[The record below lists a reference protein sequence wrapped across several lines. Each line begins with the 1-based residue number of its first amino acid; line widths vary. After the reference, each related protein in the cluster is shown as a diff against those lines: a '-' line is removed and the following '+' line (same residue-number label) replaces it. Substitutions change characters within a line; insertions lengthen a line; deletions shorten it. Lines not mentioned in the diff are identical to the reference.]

1 MAINDVEV
9 HKVDEEKR
17 EVVFKEALQE
27 LGPPDGSVLLQFDD
41 VIGADLN
48 EIVDEHFLQ
57 QLKEELSGQI
67 GDLRFVK
74 FVNEMIW
81 AQFANYKNALEAE
94 NMKTIGKLV
103 KISFEKVSL
112 FFTFLDVCG
121 HTLTISLKN
130 PQWRATLDKELELCS
145 AKTIPLCNA
154 TKELQNLS
162 RETKRHNLSQLSQL
176 SFEELGGKKR
186 YIHVFQS
193 NLSKSNV

>member
-1 MAINDVEV
+1 MAIIDVEV

-103 KISFEKVSL
+103 KKSFEKVSL

-130 PQWRATLDKELELCS
+130 PQWRATLDKELDLCS

-176 SFEELGGKKR
+176 SFEELGGKTLC
-186 YIHVFQS
+186 YIFRCVCVF
-193 NLSKSNV
+193 

>member
-1 MAINDVEV
+1 MAIIDVEV

-94 NMKTIGKLV
+94 NMKTIGKKNATLV
-103 KISFEKVSL
+103 KNLLKKSHFLL
-112 FFTFLDVCG
+112 FFRCLWT
-121 HTLTISLKN
+121 
-130 PQWRATLDKELELCS
+130 
-145 AKTIPLCNA
+145 
-154 TKELQNLS
+154 
-162 RETKRHNLSQLSQL
+162 
-176 SFEELGGKKR
+176 
-186 YIHVFQS
+186 YID
-193 NLSKSNV
+193 N

>member
-1 MAINDVEV
+1 MNFDFFVGTCKWYGRAELKQSDHRPILAIIDVEV

-94 NMKTIGKLV
+94 KVKTIGK
-103 KISFEKVSL
+103 
-112 FFTFLDVCG
+112 
-121 HTLTISLKN
+121 
-130 PQWRATLDKELELCS
+130 
-145 AKTIPLCNA
+145 
-154 TKELQNLS
+154 
-162 RETKRHNLSQLSQL
+162 
-176 SFEELGGKKR
+176 
-186 YIHVFQS
+186 
-193 NLSKSNV
+193 

>member
-1 MAINDVEV
+1 MAIIDVEV

-103 KISFEKVSL
+103 KKSFEKVSL
-112 FFTFLDVCG
+112 FCFF
-121 HTLTISLKN
+121 
-130 PQWRATLDKELELCS
+130 
-145 AKTIPLCNA
+145 
-154 TKELQNLS
+154 
-162 RETKRHNLSQLSQL
+162 
-176 SFEELGGKKR
+176 
-186 YIHVFQS
+186 
-193 NLSKSNV
+193 

>member
-1 MAINDVEV
+1 MNSDFFAGTCKWYGRAELKQSDHRPILAIIDVEV

-94 NMKTIGKLV
+94 KVKTIGK
-103 KISFEKVSL
+103 
-112 FFTFLDVCG
+112 
-121 HTLTISLKN
+121 
-130 PQWRATLDKELELCS
+130 
-145 AKTIPLCNA
+145 
-154 TKELQNLS
+154 
-162 RETKRHNLSQLSQL
+162 
-176 SFEELGGKKR
+176 
-186 YIHVFQS
+186 
-193 NLSKSNV
+193 

>member
-1 MAINDVEV
+1 MAIIDVEV

-103 KISFEKVSL
+103 KKSFEKVSL
-112 FFTFLDVCG
+112 FFYFFRCLWTYFD
-121 HTLTISLKN
+121 N
-130 PQWRATLDKELELCS
+130 
-145 AKTIPLCNA
+145 
-154 TKELQNLS
+154 
-162 RETKRHNLSQLSQL
+162 
-176 SFEELGGKKR
+176 
-186 YIHVFQS
+186 
-193 NLSKSNV
+193 